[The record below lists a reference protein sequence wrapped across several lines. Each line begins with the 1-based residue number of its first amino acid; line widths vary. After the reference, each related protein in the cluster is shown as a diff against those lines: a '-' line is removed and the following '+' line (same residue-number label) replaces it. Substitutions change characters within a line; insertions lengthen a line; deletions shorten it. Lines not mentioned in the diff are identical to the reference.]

1 MHRWNAGAFARW
13 AACSF
18 LGVACAGTETDAA
31 DETARNPAPPDI
43 VRETCDDNPL
53 LAGCRPP
60 NPPSTPAPSP
70 RDPSTPRPPS
80 QPQPGSELEL
90 ARAAA
95 ENVLRANCGQCHG
108 PALSRAAARAGMN
121 YIDDIDA
128 LVDAGQITP
137 LSSANSP
144 VVRRMRDGS
153 MPPLG
158 TNGPRPSSREIDAV
172 AELIDNPVFWPEL
185 APVQSCDGQLL
196 SFDDLYARVQR
207 DVRTQDSDD
216 RPFLR
221 YLTLSNR
228 YNAGE
233 CADALERERQSL
245 TKLVNMLSVRA
256 RIEAPVAI
264 DRDRLVYRVDLRDY
278 GWDRELRVD
287 GEDFRDAWEAI
298 IAQSPYAVPFVGD
311 QADDVRDD
319 TETDVPVL
327 NADAML
333 GNLYYALIGL
343 DAEQPL
349 SAFISD
355 QLGIDIDQNF
365 DDGSVV
371 RAGTTRSQISRQDRV
386 IERHPIEVRR
396 GTFWQSFDFD
406 PNVAGDS
413 IFANPFG
420 FAAGGTEAIFSMPNG
435 MLGFI
440 IADAD
445 DNIVAE
451 SNLLLDTFQDDFVA
465 RTSVSC
471 SSCHAGGLNA
481 VVDEVRPFVLQNRF
495 RFGRDDFEAVT
506 DIYPDADDLARIIE
520 ADSSDF
526 RATLRR
532 AGLPETGPDPVAGVY
547 VRFNRDVGLATAAG
561 ELGVTPAELRR
572 NLNLLDP
579 VLAALRDLSIDRD
592 DFTAVFEESLCI
604 MQLVSSNQP
613 DPDRCDVVLGN

>member
-1 MHRWNAGAFARW
+1 M
-13 AACSF
+13 AC
-18 LGVACAGTETDAA
+18 GGGTENDAEN
-31 DETARNPAPPDI
+31 ETSRDPAPPDV

-60 NPPSTPAPSP
+60 SPPSVPTAPS
-70 RDPSTPRPPS
+70 RDPSSPRPPS
-80 QPQPGSELEL
+80 PPRADSELEL

-108 PALSRAAARAGMN
+108 PALSPAAARAGMN

-128 LVDAGQITP
+128 LVESGQITP
-137 LSSANSP
+137 LASTSSP
-144 VVRRMRDGS
+144 IVRRMRDGS
-153 MPPLG
+153 MPPVG
-158 TNGPRPSSREIDAV
+158 SNGPRPSSREIDAV

-185 APVQSCDGQLL
+185 APAKSCDGQLL

-233 CADALERERQSL
+233 CANALERERQSL
-245 TKLVNMLSVRA
+245 TKLVNMLSTRA
-256 RIEAPVAI
+256 RVEAPVAI
-264 DRDRLVYRVDLRDY
+264 DRDRLIYRIDLRDY

-287 GEDFRDAWEAI
+287 GEEFQDGWEAI

-311 QADDVRDD
+311 QADDVSED
-319 TETDVPVL
+319 TETLVPVL

-333 GNLYYALIGL
+333 DVAALGSLYYALIGL
-343 DAEQPL
+343 DVERPL
-349 SAFISD
+349 SIFIAD
-355 QLGIDIDQNF
+355 QLGIDVDQNF
-365 DDGSVV
+365 EDGSVV

-386 IERHPIEVRR
+386 VERHPIEVRR

-406 PNVAGDS
+406 PKEAGGS
-413 IFANPFG
+413 IFADPFG

-445 DNIVAE
+445 DNIVTE

-471 SSCHAGGLNA
+471 SSCHAGGFNA

-495 RFGRDDFEAVT
+495 RFNRDDFEAVT
-506 DIYPDADDLARIIE
+506 DVYPDADDLARIIE

-526 RATLRR
+526 RTTLRR
-532 AGLPETGPDPVAGVY
+532 AGLPENGPDPVAGVY

-613 DPDRCDVVLGN
+613 DPARCADVLGN